1 MDMAI
6 NMNSTNESDIKM
18 NTEALVLNSATTSL
32 WHASAV
38 NSTTGVL
45 LHS

>member
-18 NTEALVLNSATTSL
+18 NTEALVLNSAKARLS
-32 WHASAV
+32 HALAV